1 MLDYLLTTYAIEI
14 RWMSYY
20 ALCGVLFNLMYDLI
34 VSGIIKDE
42 FFRFT
47 NLQRFGVMLVW
58 PIFLTLFL
66 INFFISLFGNDKQ

>member
-1 MLDYLLTTYAIEI
+1 MLDSLLTTYAIEI
-14 RWMSYY
+14 RWITCY

-47 NLQRFGVMLVW
+47 HLQRFGVTLVW

-66 INFFISLFGNDKQ
+66 INFFIALFGNDK